1 MTSIVANHTSM
12 PTLAGLPG
20 IRFRHF
26 RGIDADIPGMAG
38 ANQAARLA
46 DGEAQ
51 PIDVEEMRSTYEHL
65 ERSDPAEDIC
75 VIELDGVIAG
85 YARVDWDDLVGGDR
99 DYWSVTL
106 LSPPIRR
113 PEVVRAIHD
122 WTEARRRAVAAG
134 HLRAGDG
141 LDRPRR
147 LATECLD
154 GDGAT
159 AELLRTTGYESYRRF
174 ATLVRP
180 DFEAIAVPPMPDG
193 IEVRPIVNESG
204 LMRRIFDAETDAFH
218 DEFNA
223 HDPTENDFA
232 RFLAEPGQD
241 LTLWSIGFDGERVA
255 GGVRGSIKLGHD
267 GAREGWL
274 DPVFT
279 GAAWRRRGLARAL
292 IGRTLVLLR
301 DQGADRAALGADL
314 QSPNQTLTLYE
325 SCGFRLV
332 SSTTAWHKALVLD
345 QDVR

>member
-1 MTSIVANHTSM
+1 MDIILDPTAPM

-26 RGIDADIPGMAG
+26 RGVDLDIPGMAA

-51 PIDVEEMRSTYEHL
+51 PIDVEDMRSTYEHL
-65 ERSDPAEDIC
+65 ERSDPDQDIC
-75 VIELDGVIAG
+75 VIELDGAIAG
-85 YARVDWDDLVGGDR
+85 YARVDWDDLVGGTR

-106 LSPPIRR
+106 LSPAIRR
-113 PEVVRAIHD
+113 PEVIRAIHE
-122 WTEARRRAVAAG
+122 WTEARRAAVAAV

-141 LDRPRR
+141 LERPRR

-154 GDGAT
+154 GDTAT
-159 AELLRTTGYESYRRF
+159 TELLRATGYESYRRF
-174 ATLVRP
+174 ATMVRP

-193 IEVRPIVNESG
+193 IELRPIVHEGG
-204 LMRRIFDAETDAFH
+204 LMRRIFDAETAAFH
-218 DEFNA
+218 EEFNA
-223 HDPTENDFA
+223 HDPTENDYA

-241 LTLWSIGFDGERVA
+241 LSLWSIGFDGEQVA
-255 GGVRGSIKLGHD
+255 GGVRSSIKLGHD
-267 GAREGWL
+267 GLREGWL

-279 GAAWRRRGLARAL
+279 GAAWRRQGLARAL

-301 DQGADRAALGADL
+301 DRGADRAALGADL

-332 SSTTAWHKALVLD
+332 SSTTAWHKPLVLE
-345 QDVR
+345 QAAP